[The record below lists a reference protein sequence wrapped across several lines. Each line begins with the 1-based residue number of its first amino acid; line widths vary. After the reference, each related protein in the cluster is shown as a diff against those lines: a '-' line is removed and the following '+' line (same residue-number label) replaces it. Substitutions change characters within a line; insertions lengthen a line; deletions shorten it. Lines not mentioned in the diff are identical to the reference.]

1 MKSEEWRAVAYV
13 LEGFSLKVAYVLEG
27 FSLKV
32 AYVLEN
38 IRIFTPSKVTGND
51 MFARELMQQLRR
63 WKDNPRHK
71 PLVLRG
77 ARQVGKT
84 TLVKEF
90 GKEFDFFISLNL
102 EKEDSEIFRRFS
114 NVHDV
119 WQYLCL
125 KNHVVQNREK
135 SVLLFIDE
143 IQEEPGAVA
152 MLRYFYEDLPW
163 VYVIA
168 AGSRLHSLMKQRV
181 SFPVGRVEYMT
192 LRPCSF
198 AEFIN
203 AKEGEQWADMLRN
216 IAVPDF
222 MHEEMIT
229 SFNTYALVGGMP
241 EAVSE
246 YLATRDVESLSKI
259 YSSLLKGYNED
270 AEKFA
275 KNEEQV
281 KVLRLILGTAWLSA
295 AETITFSGFGNS
307 KYNSTQIHDGMD
319 LLERAYLLSL
329 DYPITSVSA
338 PALPV
343 TRRSPK
349 LVMVDTGLTNFLA
362 GIQLEYLQN
371 KNLLD
376 TWRGRA
382 AEHIVAQEL
391 RVVLDR
397 HFREHQYFWIR
408 DKKGSVAEVDF
419 VWQEGTDIIPIEVK
433 AGTNSHLRSLH
444 TFVNNC
450 ERRVVAVRIW
460 SGPLSV
466 QDIETPSPYNKPFR
480 LINLPFY
487 YAGQLDKVIEKFFR
501 VKNPLDEE

>member
-1 MKSEEWRAVAYV
+1 
-13 LEGFSLKVAYVLEG
+13 
-27 FSLKV
+27 
-32 AYVLEN
+32 
-38 IRIFTPSKVTGND
+38 
-51 MFARELMQQLRR
+51 MFARELILQLRR
-63 WKDNPRHK
+63 WRDNPRRK

-90 GKEFDFFISLNL
+90 GKEFDSFLSLNL
-102 EKEDSEIFRRFS
+102 EKDDAELFRRFS
-114 NVHDV
+114 DVHDI

-125 KNHVVQNREK
+125 KNHIVMDKDRA
-135 SVLLFIDE
+135 VLLFIDE
-143 IQEEPGAVA
+143 IQEEPNAVA
-152 MLRYFYEDLPW
+152 MLRYFYEELPW

-192 LRPCSF
+192 LRPFSF
-198 AEFIN
+198 LEFVNAE
-203 AKEGEQWADMLRN
+203 EGEAWADMLRN
-216 IAVPDF
+216 VSVPDF
-222 MHEEMIT
+222 LHEEMI
-229 SFNTYALVGGMP
+229 SMFNTYALVGGMP
-241 EAVSE
+241 EAVGE
-246 YLATRDVESLSKI
+246 YMVSRDLERLSPI
-259 YSSLLKGYNED
+259 FSALLKGYNED

-275 KNEEQV
+275 KNAEQV
-281 KVLRLILGTAWLSA
+281 RILRHILGTAWFSA

-307 KYNSTQIHDGMD
+307 SYTSMQIHDGMD
-319 LLERAYLLSL
+319 LLERAFLLSL
-329 DYPITSVSA
+329 NYPVTSTSA
-338 PALPV
+338 PALPA

-349 LVMVDTGLTNFLA
+349 LMMVDTGLTNFMA
-362 GIQLEYLQN
+362 GIQLEFLQN
-371 KNLLD
+371 KNLID

-397 HFREHQYFWIR
+397 HYREKQCFWVR
-408 DKKGSVAEVDF
+408 DKKGATAEVDF
-419 VWQEGTDIIPIEVK
+419 VWQEGADIIPIEVK

-444 TFVNNC
+444 TFVNCC

-466 QDIETPSPYNKPFR
+466 QDIETPQPQRKPFR

-487 YAGQLDKVIEKFFR
+487 YAGQLDQV
-501 VKNPLDEE
+501 LGM

>member
-1 MKSEEWRAVAYV
+1 
-13 LEGFSLKVAYVLEG
+13 
-27 FSLKV
+27 
-32 AYVLEN
+32 
-38 IRIFTPSKVTGND
+38 
-51 MFARELMQQLRR
+51 MFARNLIHQLRQ
-63 WKDNPRHK
+63 WKENPRRK

-90 GKEFDFFISLNL
+90 GKEFDSFISLNL

-114 NVHDV
+114 NVNDV

-125 KNHVVQNREK
+125 KNHVVQDKIRAI
-135 SVLLFIDE
+135 LLFIDE
-143 IQEEPGAVA
+143 IQEEPKAVA
-152 MLRYFYEDLPW
+152 MLRYFYEDLSW

-168 AGSRLHSLMKQRV
+168 AGSRLHSLMKQHV

-198 AEFIN
+198 LEFIA
-203 AKEGEQWADMLRN
+203 AKEGGQWADMLRD

-222 MHEEMIT
+222 MHEEMI
-229 SFNTYALVGGMP
+229 SAFNTYALVGGMP

-246 YLATRDVESLSKI
+246 YLDHQDIERLSPI
-259 YSSLLKGYNED
+259 FSSLLKGYNED

-275 KNEEQV
+275 KNFEQV
-281 KVLRLILGTAWLSA
+281 RVLRHILGAAWVSA

-307 KYNSTQIHDGMD
+307 NYTSTQIHDGMD

-329 DYPITSVSA
+329 DYPVTSTSA
-338 PALPV
+338 PALPA

-349 LVMVDTGLTNFLA
+349 LIMVDTGLTNFLA

-371 KNLLD
+371 KELLD
-376 TWRGRA
+376 TCRGRA

-397 HFREHQYFWIR
+397 HYREQQYFWIR
-408 DKKGSVAEVDF
+408 DKKGSTAEVDF

-444 TFVNNC
+444 TFVNNS
-450 ERRVVAVRIW
+450 EGHVVAVRIW
-460 SGPLSV
+460 SGPLSI
-466 QDIETPSPYNKPFR
+466 QDIETPAPDKKPFR

-487 YAGQLDKVIEKFFR
+487 YVGQLDKVLVEYGS
-501 VKNPLDEE
+501 KNSIG

>member
-1 MKSEEWRAVAYV
+1 
-13 LEGFSLKVAYVLEG
+13 
-27 FSLKV
+27 
-32 AYVLEN
+32 
-38 IRIFTPSKVTGND
+38 
-51 MFARELMQQLRR
+51 MFARDLTQQLRQWR
-63 WKDNPRHK
+63 DNHGRK

-84 TLVKEF
+84 TLVREF
-90 GKEFDFFISLNL
+90 GKEFDAFISLNL
-102 EKEDSEIFRRFS
+102 ETEDSEIFHRFS
-114 NVHDV
+114 TADAV

-125 KNHVVQNREK
+125 KNHIVQDK
-135 SVLLFIDE
+135 SKRVLLFIDE
-143 IQEEPGAVA
+143 IQEEPSAVA

-168 AGSRLHSLMKQRV
+168 AGSRLHSLMKQHV
-181 SFPVGRVEYMT
+181 SFPVGRVEYLT

-198 AEFIN
+198 VEYIN

-216 IAVPDF
+216 LSVPDF
-222 MHEEMIT
+222 MHHEMV
-229 SFNTYALVGGMP
+229 SEFNTYALIGGMP

-246 YLATRDVESLSKI
+246 YIASHDIEKLSPI
-259 YSSLLKGYNED
+259 FNSLLKGYNED

-275 KNEEQV
+275 RTPEQV
-281 KVLRLILGTAWLSA
+281 RILRHILSTAWLSA

-307 KYNSTQIHDGMD
+307 SYTSTQIHDGMD

-329 DYPITSVSA
+329 DYPVTSTSA
-338 PALPV
+338 PAIPAN
-343 TRRSPK
+343 RRSPK
-349 LVMVDTGLTNFLA
+349 LVMVDTGLTNFFA

-371 KNLLD
+371 KELLD

-391 RVVLDR
+391 RIVLDK
-397 HFREHQYFWIR
+397 HYREQQFFWIR
-408 DKKGSVAEVDF
+408 DKKGATAEVDY
-419 VWQEGTDIIPIEVK
+419 VWQEGTDIVPIEVK

-450 ERRVVAVRIW
+450 DRRVVAVRIW
-460 SGPLSV
+460 SGPLST
-466 QDIETPSPYNKPFR
+466 QDIVTPNPDNKPFR

-487 YAGQLDKVIEKFFR
+487 YVGQLDKILAKYI
-501 VKNPLDEE
+501 

>member
-1 MKSEEWRAVAYV
+1 
-13 LEGFSLKVAYVLEG
+13 
-27 FSLKV
+27 
-32 AYVLEN
+32 
-38 IRIFTPSKVTGND
+38 
-51 MFARELMQQLRR
+51 MFARNLIHQLRQ
-63 WKDNPRHK
+63 WKENPRRK

-90 GKEFDFFISLNL
+90 GKEFDSFISLNL

-114 NVHDV
+114 NVNDV

-125 KNHVVQNREK
+125 KNHVVQDK
-135 SVLLFIDE
+135 SRAILLFIDE
-143 IQEEPGAVA
+143 IQEEPKAVA
-152 MLRYFYEDLPW
+152 MLRYFYEDLSW

-168 AGSRLHSLMKQRV
+168 AGSRLHSLMKQHV

-198 AEFIN
+198 LEFIE
-203 AKEGEQWADMLRN
+203 AKEGGQWADMLRD

-222 MHEEMIT
+222 MHEEMI
-229 SFNTYALVGGMP
+229 SAFNTYALVGGMP

-246 YLATRDVESLSKI
+246 YLDHQDIERLSPI
-259 YSSLLKGYNED
+259 FSSLLKGYNED

-275 KNEEQV
+275 KNFEQV
-281 KVLRLILGTAWLSA
+281 RVLRHILGAAWLSA

-307 KYNSTQIHDGMD
+307 NYTSTQIHDGMD

-329 DYPITSVSA
+329 DYPVTSTSA
-338 PALPV
+338 PALPA

-349 LVMVDTGLTNFLA
+349 LIMVDTGLTNFLA

-371 KNLLD
+371 KELLD

-397 HFREHQYFWIR
+397 HYREQQYFWIR
-408 DKKGSVAEVDF
+408 DKKGSTAEVDF

-444 TFVNNC
+444 TFVNNSDGH
-450 ERRVVAVRIW
+450 VVAVRIW
-460 SGPLSV
+460 SGPLSI
-466 QDIETPSPYNKPFR
+466 QDIETPAPDKKPFR

-487 YAGQLDKVIEKFFR
+487 YVGQLDKVLVEYDR
-501 VKNPLDEE
+501 

>member
-1 MKSEEWRAVAYV
+1 
-13 LEGFSLKVAYVLEG
+13 
-27 FSLKV
+27 
-32 AYVLEN
+32 
-38 IRIFTPSKVTGND
+38 
-51 MFARELMQQLRR
+51 MFARNLIHQLRQ
-63 WKDNPRHK
+63 WKENPRRK

-90 GKEFDFFISLNL
+90 GKEFDSFISLNL

-114 NVHDV
+114 NVNDV

-125 KNHVVQNREK
+125 KNHVVQDK
-135 SVLLFIDE
+135 SRAILLFIDE
-143 IQEEPGAVA
+143 IQEEPKAVA
-152 MLRYFYEDLPW
+152 MLRYFYEDLSW

-168 AGSRLHSLMKQRV
+168 AGSRLHSLMKQHV

-198 AEFIN
+198 LEFIE
-203 AKEGEQWADMLRN
+203 AKEGGQWADMLRD

-222 MHEEMIT
+222 MHEEMI
-229 SFNTYALVGGMP
+229 SAFNTYALVGGMP

-246 YLATRDVESLSKI
+246 YLDHQDIERLSPI
-259 YSSLLKGYNED
+259 FSSLLKGYNED

-275 KNEEQV
+275 KNFEQV
-281 KVLRLILGTAWLSA
+281 RVLRHILGAAWLSA

-307 KYNSTQIHDGMD
+307 NYTSTQIHDGMG

-329 DYPITSVSA
+329 DYPVTSTSA
-338 PALPV
+338 PALPA

-349 LVMVDTGLTNFLA
+349 LIMVDTGLTNFLA

-371 KNLLD
+371 KELLD

-397 HFREHQYFWIR
+397 HYREQQYFWIR
-408 DKKGSVAEVDF
+408 DKKGSTAEVDF

-444 TFVNNC
+444 TFVNNSDGH
-450 ERRVVAVRIW
+450 VVAVRIW
-460 SGPLSV
+460 SGPLSI
-466 QDIETPSPYNKPFR
+466 QDIETPAPDKKPFR

-487 YAGQLDKVIEKFFR
+487 YVGQLDKVLVEYGR
-501 VKNPLDEE
+501 